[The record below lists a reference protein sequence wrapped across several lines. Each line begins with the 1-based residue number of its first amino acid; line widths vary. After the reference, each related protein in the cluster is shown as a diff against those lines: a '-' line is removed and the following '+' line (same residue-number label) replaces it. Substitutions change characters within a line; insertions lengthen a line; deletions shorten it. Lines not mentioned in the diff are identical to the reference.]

1 LRDVKSSRLEALK
14 YQLPR
19 INTMSSVSNV
29 QPQVLQS
36 VPQPQRASADAA
48 SAKAAAAAAPA
59 TPAAAAPAVSKPT
72 ATMGNHVNVK
82 A

>member
-48 SAKAAAAAAPA
+48 SAKAAAAAPA